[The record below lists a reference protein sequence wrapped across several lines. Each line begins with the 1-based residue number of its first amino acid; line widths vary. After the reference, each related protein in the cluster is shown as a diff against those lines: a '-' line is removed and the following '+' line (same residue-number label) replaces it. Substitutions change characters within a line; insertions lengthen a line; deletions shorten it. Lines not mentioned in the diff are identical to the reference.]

1 MPLTAPDTSTTRTTA
16 PWSGAHPPPVP
27 LCFSYQ
33 DASIPRRALG
43 GLERYLNTYDLW
55 ERPTPDDARTS
66 WRQLQDTYQGLPMT
80 QESWLS
86 SVLTILNLI
95 ATALLKDLGLAYS
108 LLAYDPHLTFSQHG
122 DKDWLSTGG
131 PLPDAVQALVEVMD
145 TAGGPTRLPLGPP
158 ISPPTIGGGCAF
170 ELKLS
175 KVLLEYS
182 HFFAEPFNTFRP
194 LSKYVQG
201 RAIVFKLDLQMQ
213 HRVIARR
220 VSSYAPRYGI
230 VYTGQY
236 FLLAENG
243 EYFAVM
249 TL

>member
-1 MPLTAPDTSTTRTTA
+1 
-16 PWSGAHPPPVP
+16 
-27 LCFSYQ
+27 
-33 DASIPRRALG
+33 
-43 GLERYLNTYDLW
+43 
-55 ERPTPDDARTS
+55 
-66 WRQLQDTYQGLPMT
+66 MT

-95 ATALLKDLGLAYS
+95 VTALLKDLGLTYS
-108 LLAYDPHLTFSQHG
+108 LLTYDPHLIFSQHG

-158 ISPPTIGGGCAF
+158 ISPPIIGGGCAF

-182 HFFAEPFNTFRP
+182 HFFAEPFNIFRP

-201 RAIVFKLDLQMQ
+201 RAIVFK
-213 HRVIARR
+213 VSSFT
-220 VSSYAPRYGI
+220 VSSYCSKLTRRCSWTCRCNT
-230 VYTGQY
+230 V
-236 FLLAENG
+236 L
-243 EYFAVM
+243 
-249 TL
+249 